1 MKTYLVLFVAFFC
14 LIIISL
20 FNVSD
25 NNTSLVFNE
34 IDEELFY
41 EINLENNNITTN
53 NLKNLNFKS
62 IIRAYPKFSN
72 IYEER
77 IEQKYYNFDT
87 NLSVLENCM
96 DMKKRYLFLLSHY
109 GLISDKQEFQVT
121 GIPISKII
129 IIGSNN
135 DIESLKKQYEIKQ
148 VTV

>member
-1 MKTYLVLFVAFFC
+1 M
-14 LIIISL
+14 
-20 FNVSD
+20 
-25 NNTSLVFNE
+25 
-34 IDEELFY
+34 FY
-41 EINLENNNITTN
+41 EINLENNNVTTN

-96 DMKKRYLFLLSHY
+96 DMKRRYLFLLSHY

-129 IIGSNN
+129 IIASNN
-135 DIESLKKQYEIKQ
+135 DIESLKKTI
-148 VTV
+148 